1 MGKTGAYRTVIVESF
16 MPQETSGRHGPVH
29 IRPIP
34 GQVFTPTLLVECSKR
49 LSDVRKYP
57 LGTKFRLNAKLTDRL
72 GGTSFL
78 YAYHGDADVPI
89 TDEEANSF
97 IAGLSSGHI

>member
-16 MPQETSGRHGPVH
+16 MLEESSGRHGLVH

-34 GQVFTPTLLVECSKR
+34 GQVFAPTLFVECSKR
-49 LSDVRKYP
+49 LSDTRKYP
-57 LGTKFRLNAKLTDRL
+57 LGTKFRLKAKLTDRL

-78 YAYHGDADVPI
+78 YAYHGDADVPV
-89 TDEEANSF
+89 TDEEAKVF
-97 IAGLSSGHI
+97 IGGLSRGNI